1 MAEPLMVALTA
12 ASIGIA
18 CESDKKSTTT
28 SVEHALSAFVPAPPP
43 KPTPPAEPAASAE
56 PLEPIEV
63 PAWVEQY
70 ATALCKRVGV
80 CREKMLSAV
89 PPQQK
94 TMLAMQIPSQ
104 EACFKNTTTFKE
116 KAPPVELDDA
126 QKKALESCL
135 ESVPRM
141 ACGDVQTGRVP
152 ECKAIAGLIAEAKGD
167 TDEGAAAAP

>member
-12 ASIGIA
+12 ASIGVA

-28 SVEHALSAFVPAPPP
+28 SVEHALSAFVPPPPP

-56 PLEPIEV
+56 PPKPIEV
-63 PAWVEQY
+63 PAWVDRY

-104 EACFKNTTTFKE
+104 EACLKNTTTFKE
-116 KAPPVELDDA
+116 KAPKTELDDSEE
-126 QKKALESCL
+126 KALESCL
-135 ESVPRM
+135 GSVSRM
-141 ACGDVQTGRVP
+141 ACGNVQTGKVP
-152 ECKAIAGLIAEAKGD
+152 ECQTIADLIAEAKGD